1 MVTWGIIL
9 LLCCAVLGLILRLR
23 AVQHSARQTQKTLE
37 GQTEALTALKN
48 ALAEKDG
55 ILAEKEALLAEKET
69 ALAEKEAALA
79 QYAALPRPKLY
90 LPDPEAPYGSYTVFY
105 NENTGIY
112 HADRACAPYQA
123 VPTHLYQ
130 VMDHAR
136 PCKKCAE
143 GLLPF
148 PTPPQPQPQAEED
161 QLSLFPVDS

>member
-23 AVQHSARQTQKTLE
+23 AVQNSACQTQQTLE
-37 GQTEALTALKN
+37 GQTEALTALKK
-48 ALAEKDG
+48 ALAEKDAT
-55 ILAEKEALLAEKET
+55 LAEKEEL
-69 ALAEKEAALA
+69 LAEKEAALA

-123 VPTHLYQ
+123 VPTHLYE

-148 PTPPQPQPQAEED
+148 PTPPQPQPQDEED
-161 QLSLFPVDS
+161 QLSLFPADN